1 MTTSILLAAQGQA
14 GQVSPLP
21 MILMVVAVFA
31 IMWFFMIRP
40 QQKKQKQI
48 REFQNSLQN
57 GASVVTGG
65 GIYGTVKRIAP
76 DNQKV
81 DVEIARGV
89 VITVDKHYVFRA
101 LWRTPRTDR
110 RNKSGRRESERSTQT
125 TKDVSVWRICGVP
138 SKRSET
144 SC

>member
-1 MTTSILLAAQGQA
+1 MTTFILLAAQGQA
-14 GQVSPLP
+14 GQGSPLP
-21 MILMVVAVFA
+21 MILMMVAVFA
-31 IMWFFMIRP
+31 IMWLFMIRP

-65 GIYGTVKRIAP
+65 GIYGIVKHIDA
-76 DNQKV
+76 DNKKV

-89 VITVDKHYVFRA
+89 VITVDKLYVFRA
-101 LWRTPRTDR
+101 VEDTRTDR